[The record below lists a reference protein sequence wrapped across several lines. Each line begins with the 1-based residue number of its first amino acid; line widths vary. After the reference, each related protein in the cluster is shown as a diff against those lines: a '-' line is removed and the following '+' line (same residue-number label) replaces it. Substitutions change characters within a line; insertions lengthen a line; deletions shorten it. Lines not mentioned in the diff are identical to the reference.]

1 MPFEVHPALT
11 AAEELRHGV
20 LPEVSCDDVCHIC
33 AELLIVNEVQR
44 QAPGCL
50 AEERAAW
57 SREAEADT
65 QVVSWISC
73 CLAESVRGCAD
84 PGSKLL

>member
-1 MPFEVHPALT
+1 MMSAISVQK
-11 AAEELRHGV
+11 
-20 LPEVSCDDVCHIC
+20 
-33 AELLIVNEVQR
+33 LLIVDEVQR

-65 QVVSWISC
+65 QVISWISC
-73 CLAESVRGCAD
+73 CLAKSVRGCAD

>member
-1 MPFEVHPALT
+1 VPGMHQ
-11 AAEELRHGV
+11 
-20 LPEVSCDDVCHIC
+20 PEVSCDDVCHIC
-33 AELLIVNEVQR
+33 AEFLIVKEVQR

-73 CLAESVRGCAD
+73 CLESVRGAVWRASGELSGERQGRC
-84 PGSKLL
+84 